1 MKNNFSRFEALI
13 GTDKFNLLKD
23 KKVIVF
29 GVGGVGGFV
38 VECLARCGLEN
49 ISIVD
54 NDKIEETN
62 INRQI
67 IATENEIGKNK
78 LDIMEKRVISICST
92 CRIRKFPLFYSDSNF
107 GEFDLGSYDYVVDCI
122 DTVSSKISLICRS
135 KEIGVPIISA
145 MGAGNKLDPTKLKVS
160 DISKTEYDPLAKVIR
175 KELKN
180 RGVKNV
186 KVVYS
191 TEQPTNIIV
200 GESKNGRHSPASA
213 IFVPA
218 SMGILIAKT
227 VIDDLTGNLTGK

>member
-1 MKNNFSRFEALI
+1 MDENFSRYIKLI
-13 GTDKFNLLKD
+13 GEDNFAKLKN

-38 VECLARCGLEN
+38 VECLARCGLGN
-49 ISIVD
+49 IAIVD
-54 NDKIEETN
+54 NDKIEASN

-92 CRIRKFPLFYSDSNF
+92 CRIRKFSLFYSDTNF
-107 GEFDLGSYDYVVDCI
+107 GEFELGSYDYVIDCI

-135 KEIGVPIISA
+135 KEFGVPIISA
-145 MGAGNKLDPTKLKVS
+145 MGAGNKLDPTKLQVS

-191 TEQPTNIIV
+191 KEQPSNIV
-200 GESKNGRHSPASA
+200 VNENEFGRHSPASA

-227 VIDDLTGNLTGK
+227 VIDDLIAS